1 VGSLAPRQ
9 SHPPASWGQQE
20 IRGFHCRD
28 VRKVGI
34 IDAILTNTMLL
45 DISKEFQHRILVGK
59 TIERERVKAGTGVFS
74 YEF

>member
-1 VGSLAPRQ
+1 
-9 SHPPASWGQQE
+9 
-20 IRGFHCRD
+20 
-28 VRKVGI
+28 
-34 IDAILTNTMLL
+34 MLL